1 MKTHDIVFS
10 NRPNSTAEDILY
22 YGCIDTGFAPYGEYW
37 RDARKICVLELL
49 SLKRVESFQYVRDE
63 EVAVLVN
70 KIRKAR
76 LEDHKAALKQPS
88 SSEAKDFVDIL
99 LQLQNDGVL
108 DVEFSNVNLKAILLG
123 LFVGGSDMV
132 STALEWTMSEL
143 SRNDKILRPH
153 PPAVLIFRQTSE
165 SVKLG
170 AYHIAPKTRVLIT
183 TWAIQ
188 RDQNFGDRPE
198 EEFVPERFEN
208 NHVDFKGL
216 DFQFI
221 PFGVGRR
228 RCPGSTFGVFY
239 D

>member
-1 MKTHDIVFS
+1 MFLNLGYNPTLLVSSADMLREMTTFHDIVFS
-10 NRPNSTAEDILY
+10 NRPKYIPADIFFN
-22 YGCIDTGFAPYGEYW
+22 GFLDDAFLPY
-37 RDARKICVLELL
+37 
-49 SLKRVESFQYVRDE
+49 
-63 EVAVLVN
+63 
-70 KIRKAR
+70 
-76 LEDHKAALKQPS
+76 DHKAALKQPS

>member
-1 MKTHDIVFS
+1 MQARGLVVNLSEMLI
-10 NRPNSTAEDILY
+10 STLNNVILRCTLGQKFQEFY
-22 YGCIDTGFAPYGEYW
+22 ISGFGA
-37 RDARKICVLELL
+37 L
-49 SLKRVESFQYVRDE
+49 SKRVVVQFTSFKFGHYFPYLRWM
-63 EVAVLVN
+63 
-70 KIRKAR
+70 
-76 LEDHKAALKQPS
+76 
-88 SSEAKDFVDIL
+88 
-99 LQLQNDGVL
+99 
-108 DVEFSNVNLKAILLG
+108 DVVIGLG

-143 SRNDKILRPH
+143 LRNDKILRLH